1 MPGAP
6 LDSHAKYSYSGGT
19 EPKMIL
25 MNSLRKNMVCIA
37 FVLLFMAGNG
47 ADTSRP
53 VYSYGGIVRMDT
65 TQRAIYLV
73 FTGHE
78 FADGGESIRKTL
90 HGHGIKAS
98 FFFTGDFYRN
108 PSFRSVITGLQA
120 DGHYLGPHS
129 DKHLLY
135 VSWENRDSLLVSREE
150 FLRDLNGNYAAMES
164 LGVFRNTPLYFMPAY
179 EWYNDSIAAWCN
191 QTGITLVNFTSGTS
205 SNADYTFPDLGTRYV
220 PSDTILTRI
229 LRVERNSPSG
239 LNGFLLLT
247 HIGADPA
254 RPDKF
259 YRRLDSLITI
269 LRARGYNFRSLKDE

>member
-1 MPGAP
+1 MLTVA
-6 LDSHAKYSYSGGT
+6 LVLFLMSGGS
-19 EPKMIL
+19 P
-25 MNSLRKNMVCIA
+25 C
-37 FVLLFMAGNG
+37 
-47 ADTSRP
+47 ADTTRS
-53 VYSYGGIVRMDT
+53 VHSYGGIVRMDT

-78 FADGGESIRKTL
+78 FADGGENIRKTL
-90 HGHGIKAS
+90 HGQGIKAS

-108 PSFRSVITGLQA
+108 PSFRSVITGLQS

-164 LGVFRNTPLYFMPAY
+164 LGIFRNTPLYFMPAY

-205 SNADYTFPDLGTRYV
+205 SNADYTFPDLGARYV

-269 LRARGYNFRSLKDE
+269 LRARGYDFRSLKDE